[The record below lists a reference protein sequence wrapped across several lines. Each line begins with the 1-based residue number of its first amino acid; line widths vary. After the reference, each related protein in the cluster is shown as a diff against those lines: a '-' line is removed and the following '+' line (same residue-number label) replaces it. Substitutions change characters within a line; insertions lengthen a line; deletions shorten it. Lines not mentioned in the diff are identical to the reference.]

1 MTAAI
6 SVAGLTRRCRGQRAL
21 DQVSFDIEPS
31 PASICCAG
39 WCSSGRISSTRITG
53 AASPRHALR
62 AASWFY
68 PGWDAGLAPSVPLGA
83 ATVANDLVFTTLETV
98 S

>member
-1 MTAAI
+1 MVFVREDQLYPHYGGGFTAACA
-6 SVAGLTRRCRGQRAL
+6 AGRLL
-21 DQVSFDIEPS
+21 
-31 PASICCAG
+31 
-39 WCSSGRISSTRITG
+39 
-53 AASPRHALR
+53 
-62 AASWFY
+62 FY